1 MATAEAQVN
10 VNTNLQ
16 KQDLSNLEVSNLTP
30 LSPEVIS
37 RQATINIGT
46 IGHVAH
52 GKSTVV
58 KAISGVQTVRFKN
71 ELERNITIK
80 LERLSDSKI
89 KKLLHSKKLRRQYEL
104 QQHQV
109 LTRLA
114 KRRRRRQQS
123 QEQRQDQPSANS
135 LFTYFTRSSRSHSQS
150 SLSPSHSSGYG
161 SIFGADEPDTLQLQ
175 LQITSS
181 VSTATVAPKAKTTQ
195 LSVTAVKRR
204 RSSGKSN
211 SSNEN
216 NYHSEVSSSPA
227 LKVIKDNAGMPL
239 AVLKKP
245 KGEYVVERVECVEVR
260 KFEPV
265 FFVKWLG
272 YDSSQNT
279 WESYNNISKCV
290 QLEHFVEIQLEFY
303 KSYISAISNRLEAQL
318 TDAPPL
324 VLNSTVMK
332 TLDNFEALPLQ
343 LDLILLAQYKA
354 AGSRSQVERG
364 RIEERALLRMQMQRC
379 YYQRQTQLKKLAQF
393 EEHMNS
399 VEQPSPPIRVIN
411 NSDLDDI
418 DESFVYIKRN
428 ILSESVPKPETE
440 VFGCSCHNNNSECS
454 ASSRCCA
461 RLAGELFAYDRTTRR
476 LRLPQGSAIFECNS
490 RCSCDDSCSNR
501 LVQHGR
507 KHALELYKTSNGCGW
522 GVRTPHALRKGEY
535 VCEYVGEIIT
545 TDEANE
551 RGKIYDDRGRTYLF
565 DLDYNTTAESEY
577 TIDAANYGNISH
589 FINHSCDPNLAVFPC
604 WIDHLNVAMP
614 HLVFFTLRYIKA
626 GEELSFD
633 YIRADNEAVPY
644 ENLST
649 ATRVECRCGANNC
662 RKVLF

>member
-16 KQDLSNLEVSNLTP
+16 KQDLSNLEISNLTP

-80 LERLSDSKI
+80 LERLSETKI
-89 KKLLHSKKLRRQYEL
+89 QKLLHSRQQRKQYE
-104 QQHQV
+104 QQQCLV
-109 LTRLA
+109 LKRLA
-114 KRRRRRQQS
+114 QRRRRHVASFKQR
-123 QEQRQDQPSANS
+123 QEQQPTNN
-135 LFTYFTRSSRSHSQS
+135 LFTYCMRARRSTSQS

-161 SIFGADEPDTLQLQ
+161 SVEPEEEPDTDTPDAS
-175 LQITSS
+175 TSALPS
-181 VSTATVAPKAKTTQ
+181 SSLTSARKSIAPLA
-195 LSVTAVKRR
+195 AVKRR
-204 RSSGKSN
+204 RSS
-211 SSNEN
+211 SSRG
-216 NYHSEVSSSPA
+216 SQDVPSPS
-227 LKVIKDNAGMPL
+227 LKLTKIDTGL
-239 AVLKKP
+239 AVKRP
-245 KGEYVVERVECVEVR
+245 KGEYIVDHIKCVEVVNYQ
-260 KFEPV
+260 PV

-272 YDSSQNT
+272 YDDTENT
-279 WESYNNISKCV
+279 WESFANLADCI
-290 QLEHFVEIQLEFY
+290 QLEHFVEHHTNLY
-303 KSYISAISNRLEAQL
+303 KSYIEQISSELEAQL
-318 TDAPPL
+318 DTAPPL
-324 VLNSTVMK
+324 ELNSISMQE
-332 TLDNFEALPLQ
+332 LDKFETLPLQ
-343 LDLILLAQYKA
+343 LDMILLAQYRA
-354 AGSRSQVERG
+354 AGSRSQRDRQRVM
-364 RIEERALLRMQMQRC
+364 ERALRRMQMQRC
-379 YYQRQTQLKKLAQF
+379 HIVRRNQLKALSQF
-393 EEHMNS
+393 EAKMNT

-411 NSDLDDI
+411 DVDLDTI
-418 DESFVYIKRN
+418 DLNFVYTQQN
-428 ILSESVPKPETE
+428 IISAAVPMPEAAL
-440 VFGCSCHNNNSECS
+440 FGCNCQEKGVDCS

-461 RLAGELFAYDRTTRR
+461 RLAGELYAYDRGTRR
-476 LRLPQGSAIFECNS
+476 LRLPQGSAIYECNS
-490 RCSCDDSCSNR
+490 RCSCDVSCTNR

-507 KHALELYKTSNGCGW
+507 KHPLELFKTSNGSGW
-522 GVRTPHALRKGEY
+522 GVRTPHMLRKGEF

-545 TDEANE
+545 SDEANE
-551 RGKIYDDRGRTYLF
+551 RGKAYDDKGRTYLF

-604 WIDHLNVAMP
+604 WIEHLNVAMP
-614 HLVFFTLRYIKA
+614 HLVFFTLRQIKP

-633 YIRADNEAVPY
+633 YIRADNEDVPY

-649 ATRVECRCGANNC
+649 AARVECRCGANNC